1 MNEHDNNFQPLEN
14 SQSLKEKLSA
24 KLSHIKGWA
33 VDADP
38 KNDPTYPMRRRE
50 NASATSWQRPSQ
62 QPGYENIL
70 HSNERP
76 DVTRVFG
83 TSAPARGISGAIRR
97 CAFKYSEGRFA
108 HWLLLLAAD
117 RVNSVEGFAN
127 DICHGKGCHYL
138 TDKGINAQWKY
149 DRKAVVTKAAV
160 GAAVVGL
167 LAGICLRRHIHIRP
181 EKRHFLGLLDKH
193 AKLQRFIHDYKRMM
207 QP

>member
-1 MNEHDNNFQPLEN
+1 MNEQENNG
-14 SQSLKEKLSA
+14 QSLKEKLSA
-24 KLSHIKGWA
+24 KMSHIKGWA

-38 KNDPTYPMRRRE
+38 KNDPTYPMRRRTGSLGNTPHWE
-50 NASATSWQRPSQ
+50 RPPQ
-62 QPGYENIL
+62 QPGYRHIL

-83 TSAPARGISGAIRR
+83 TSAPATGLSGMIRR

-117 RVNSVEGFAN
+117 RVNMVEGFAN
-127 DICHGKGCHYL
+127 DVRHGKGCHYL
-138 TDKGINAQWKY
+138 TDKGIKAQWKY

-160 GAAVVGL
+160 GAAVVGV
-167 LAGICLRRHIHIRP
+167 LAGICLRRHIHFRP
-181 EKRHFLGLLDKH
+181 EKRHFLDLLDKH
-193 AKLQRFIHDYKRMM
+193 SKLQRFIHDYKRMM